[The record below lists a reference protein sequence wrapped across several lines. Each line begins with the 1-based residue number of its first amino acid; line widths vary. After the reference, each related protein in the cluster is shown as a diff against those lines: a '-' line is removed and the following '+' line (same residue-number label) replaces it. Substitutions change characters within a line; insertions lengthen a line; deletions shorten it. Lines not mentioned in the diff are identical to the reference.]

1 MAKSEE
7 PKRRHF
13 HHSLSS
19 NSCESVTIMKG
30 DVSSDNGAILESMGR
45 VSQLTSL
52 ATVMHTGLPKML
64 ASSGYKSQIRRSR
77 IKEGEKKKERAER
90 LQKQKG
96 YNLGEQK
103 KIWEIG
109 KIVREQ
115 KGEKRKQTEQKQRTR
130 WRDSATPPSSSSS
143 QNQVCSLPFLVPVW
157 WCMLVCKNEKK
168 IIRKPTPET
177 SICNTLFLRF
187 YAL

>member
-1 MAKSEE
+1 MELFSNQWGGYHSWHPSPPWCTLAYQKCWRPLAIKARSGGAAS
-7 PKRRHF
+7 KR
-13 HHSLSS
+13 
-19 NSCESVTIMKG
+19 EK
-30 DVSSDNGAILESMGR
+30 
-45 VSQLTSL
+45 
-52 ATVMHTGLPKML
+52 
-64 ASSGYKSQIRRSR
+64 
-77 IKEGEKKKERAER
+77 KKKERAER

-130 WRDSATPPSSSSS
+130 WRDSATPPSSSFS